1 MILRAREVTALQH
14 FLMDAARRYVVSNG
28 GTLTAQGDLPA
39 AHGDLLASAAALD
52 YALLLVSEHGDQP
65 FDDAAPDTESL
76 RGTMTRAA
84 IAALDFS
91 DTMLAAPPDVR
102 DDFITRHAGTA
113 GLFDVLRALRRDG
126 AIASDEI
133 GFRAVTLASD
143 LREAQQRG

>member
-1 MILRAREVTALQH
+1 MILRASEVTALQH
-14 FLMDAARRYVVSNG
+14 FLMDAARRYAVPGVG
-28 GTLTAQGDLPA
+28 VLAAQ
-39 AHGDLLASAAALD
+39 GDLLASAAALD
-52 YALLLVSEHGDQP
+52 YALLLVTEHGAEP
-65 FDDAAPDTESL
+65 FDDAAPDTASL
-76 RGTMTRAA
+76 CGTMTRAA

-102 DDFITRHAGTA
+102 DDFIGRHACSG

-143 LREAQQRG
+143 LRETQKRG